1 MTAGSIGVRRLGR
14 TRISVSEIGLGTAP
28 IGELFEKVDEG
39 VAADLIAAAWDGG
52 TRYFDTSPWYGLGQA
67 EHRLGRALYRRP
79 RADYVLSTKIGR
91 VLRRPAAHEHRHP
104 WWVGGLEF
112 QAVFDYGYDGV
123 MRSFEDSLQRLG
135 INRVD
140 LLLVH
145 DLDDWSHED
154 PAVLDGHF
162 ETLRTSGWRAL
173 AQLRDEG
180 AIGGVGAG
188 VNTAEAIPRFLDA
201 FDIDFFLLAMR
212 YTLLE
217 TDVLDA
223 VFPRC
228 AERGAGIVIGGGYN
242 SGILATGA
250 VPGAMY
256 NYAPAGPEILAR
268 VAKIEA
274 VCRRHDVPLA
284 AAALQFP
291 LGHPIVA
298 SIIPGAINVG
308 QVERNLAAFRH
319 PIPADL
325 WAELKHENLLR
336 ADAPTPA

>member
-1 MTAGSIGVRRLGR
+1 
-14 TRISVSEIGLGTAP
+14 
-28 IGELFEKVDEG
+28 
-39 VAADLIAAAWDGG
+39 
-52 TRYFDTSPWYGLGQA
+52 
-67 EHRLGRALYRRP
+67 
-79 RADYVLSTKIGR
+79 
-91 VLRRPAAHEHRHP
+91 VLRRPLKPGPFERGQ
-104 WWVGGLEF
+104 WIGGLDFET
-112 QAVFDYGYDGV
+112 VFDYGYDGV

-145 DLDDWSHED
+145 DLDGWSHRNQA
-154 PAVLDGHF
+154 AVDAYFNQL
-162 ETLRTSGWRAL
+162 TVSGWRAL
-173 AQLRDEG
+173 TELRDQG
-180 AIGGVGAG
+180 VIGGVGAG
-188 VNTAEAIPRFLDA
+188 LNMGEAIPRFLDA

-217 TDVLDA
+217 TDVLDEE
-223 VFPRC
+223 FPRC
-228 AERGAGIVIGGGYN
+228 AERGVGIVVGGGYN

-256 NYAPAGPEILAR
+256 NYSPAPPDIHDR
-268 VAKIEA
+268 VSRMEA
-274 VCRRHDVPLA
+274 VCKRYGVPIA

-298 SIIPGAINVG
+298 SIIPGAIKVG
-308 QVERNLAAFRH
+308 QVERNLAAYGH

-325 WAELKHENLLR
+325 WAELKQEKLLR